1 MQHKNNEFKQTSAL
15 LIVVCLCQLMGRH
28 GGNCSLD
35 RRCRE
40 LPKGLIGG
48 VGPLQCRR
56 GNQLTKSRA
65 KARQN
70 CARGLWGRNR
80 RRGSLCWGC
89 RELPEAV
96 ATRSGPPW
104 WEEST
109 NTSDSSGEGA
119 AVMARNAM
127 TAAVVSGGQSA
138 WWLRRSGLPKV
149 RHHGR
154 VRLCEKWW
162 REWWEER

>member
-28 GGNCSLD
+28 GGNCSLN

-40 LPKGLIGG
+40 LPEGLSLDLCSADKG
-48 VGPLQCRR
+48 R
-56 GNQLTKSRA
+56 LTKSRA

-80 RRGSLCWGC
+80 RRGGLCWWC

-96 ATRSGPPW
+96 AAVATRSGPQR
-104 WEEST
+104 WEEGT
-109 NTSDSSGEGA
+109 KTPDSSGEGA
-119 AVMARNAM
+119 GVMAGDAM
-127 TAAVVSGGQSA
+127 TAAVVLGGQSA
-138 WWLRRSGLPKV
+138 LWLRRSGLSKV

-154 VRLCEKWW
+154 VC
-162 REWWEER
+162 